1 MVASTRD
8 LGVVIDSKFAFKE
21 HNDSIILRARRTL
34 GVIIRSGKE
43 LTAHTLGT
51 LFKTLVRPI
60 LEYNSVI
67 WAPYF
72 DLHINRLEK
81 VQRVSVNTLGELA
94 FKTKVQMMSTNNL
107 VSKALSLADK

>member
-1 MVASTRD
+1 M
-8 LGVVIDSKFAFKE
+8 
-21 HNDSIILRARRTL
+21 RARRTL